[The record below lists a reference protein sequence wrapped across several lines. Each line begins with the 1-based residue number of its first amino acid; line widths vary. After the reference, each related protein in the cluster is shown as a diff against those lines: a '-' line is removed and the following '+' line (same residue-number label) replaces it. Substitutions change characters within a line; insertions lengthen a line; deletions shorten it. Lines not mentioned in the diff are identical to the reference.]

1 MPAPTAVVHARVTDT
16 GKLNI
21 PSQLRRE
28 VGLEKGGPV
37 VIWAENGELH
47 IRTAR
52 SVIEE
57 LQAEAAALFG
67 ESGESVE
74 LFLADRQEQADAEKG
89 EAER

>member
-1 MPAPTAVVHARVTDT
+1 M
-16 GKLNI
+16 
-21 PSQLRRE
+21 
-28 VGLEKGGPV
+28 
-37 VIWAENGELH
+37 IWAENGELH